1 MRTIV
6 KEEIIYSWEDV
17 KNNPEFL
24 EKVLDKNRDINT
36 DMGIDWWDFVYDDCI
51 EKLKSLGYYNID
63 IRFSGFYSQG
73 DGASFTGNVDVL
85 EWIRINDKE
94 GKYKRISKLVN
105 DGVVDIQ
112 NNKIVRDRWSNHVHW
127 NTTTFHFYTNYQYGA
142 CQNYNN
148 IESILKDLEY
158 DIHKHHVD
166 LNKEIYRSLE
176 DTHDYLQSDQ
186 SVCDTLEANDYEFD
200 EQGNII

>member
-1 MRTIV
+1 MRTII

-24 EKVLDKNRDINT
+24 EKVLDRHRDINT
-36 DMGIDWWDFVYDDCI
+36 LDDWWDFVYDDCI

-85 EWIRINDKE
+85 EWIRVNDKDV
-94 GKYKRISKLVN
+94 KYNGISKLIDN
-105 DGVVDIQ
+105 GVIDIY
-112 NNKIVRDRWSNHVHW
+112 NNKIVRDNFGNYVHE
-127 NTTTFHFYTNYQYGA
+127 NTTSVFIDMYYKDGA
-142 CQNYNN
+142 NVNRSN
-148 IESILKDLEY
+148 IDGILKDLED
-158 DIHKHHVD
+158 DIYKHHVD

-176 DTHDYLQSDQ
+176 DTYDYLHSDQ

-200 EQGNII
+200 EEGNII

>member
-1 MRTIV
+1 MRTII

-24 EKVLDKNRDINT
+24 EKVLDRHRDINT
-36 DMGIDWWDFVYDDCI
+36 LDDWWDFVYDDCI

-85 EWIRINDKE
+85 EWISVNDKE
-94 GKYKRISKLVN
+94 GKYKRISKLIN
-105 DGVVDIQ
+105 NGVIDIQ
-112 NNKIVRDRWSNHVHW
+112 TNKIVRDNFSRYVHE
-127 NTTTFHFYTNYQYGA
+127 NTTSVYIDMNYQYGA
-142 CQNYNN
+142 CKNYNN
-148 IESILKDLEY
+148 IEAILKDLED
-158 DIHKHHVD
+158 DIDKHHVD

-176 DTHDYLQSDQ
+176 DTYDYLHSDQ

>member
-24 EKVLDKNRDINT
+24 EKVLDRHRDINT
-36 DMGIDWWDFVYDDCI
+36 LDDWWDFVYDDCI

-85 EWIRINDKE
+85 EWIRVNDKE
-94 GKYKRISKLVN
+94 GKYKRISKLIN
-105 DGVVDIQ
+105 NGVIDIQ
-112 NNKIVRDRWSNHVHW
+112 TNKIVRDSFSRYVHE
-127 NTTTFHFYTNYQYGA
+127 NTTSVYIDINYQYGA

-148 IESILKDLEY
+148 IEAILKDLED
-158 DIHKHHVD
+158 DIDKHHVD